1 MDIIE
6 FLANNGQT
14 FHHPDDRDGLP
25 CQNQD
30 MLTSLQQ
37 LAEITLQEDYPSR
50 DYRLAL
56 SFPLMPAYVQNKA
69 ENFDELISVYQYY
82 ATFYMYPKTH
92 QRIGA
97 NLKLVNLPL
106 LEKFPNLVAYY
117 IEYERGP
124 IDVEPWVPRYLE
136 FSTREFFEH
145 IQNQLLPQASPEF
158 ILTDPVLEQLSLLV
172 PALKTE
178 GLLSLFYIKE
188 AQASSYGRRLYDS
201 TNGSIIQT
209 GKYNT
214 KLEPAKILS
223 RKKREY
229 FIITHDYYDFTITKM
244 NCSRREMLR
253 YVAEHDFEQDM
264 YWIVPTN
271 FDYILA
277 ISTDGEMYLKLS

>member
-1 MDIIE
+1 MGIIE

-264 YWIVPTN
+264 YWIVPTD
-271 FDYILA
+271 FEYVLA
-277 ISTDGEMYLKLS
+277 ISSIGDMYLKLS

>member
-25 CQNQD
+25 CHNQD

-37 LAEITLQEDYPSR
+37 LAEITLQDDYPRR

-56 SFPLMPAYVQNKA
+56 SFQLMPSYVQDKT
-69 ENFDELISVYQYY
+69 ENFNELISVYQYY

-136 FSTREFFEH
+136 FSTLEFFEH

-158 ILTDPVLEQLSLLV
+158 ILADPILEQLSSLV
-172 PALKTE
+172 PLLETE
-178 GLLSLFYIKE
+178 GLLSLFYMEE
-188 AQASSYGRRLYDS
+188 AQAASYGRRLYNS

-223 RKKREY
+223 RRERVFRNY
-229 FIITHDYYDFTITKM
+229 
-244 NCSRREMLR
+244 S
-253 YVAEHDFEQDM
+253 
-264 YWIVPTN
+264 
-271 FDYILA
+271 
-277 ISTDGEMYLKLS
+277 